1 MAQCVRRLVLAATL
15 AAAVALLLC
24 TSSAP
29 VARAAGT
36 GDFTAA
42 QRTNTLAVLQAFGR
56 AIPELGEKWAGNDF
70 CSWEFIVC
78 NVIGVNVR
86 GISPTYAGTLPEM
99 PVNVDYR
106 HVVIKQLDF
115 SEMGPG
121 LSGTLP
127 DSWSKLEGL
136 TSLKLS
142 GNKVSGALPAS
153 WHSMTSLESLSIEK
167 CESISGALPPQW
179 SSMTSLSV
187 LNLRGTGI
195 SGALPPQW
203 RWMRK
208 LTDVLLADTLLS
220 GTLPPEWGSMSSL
233 AYLHLYLTQVSGTL
247 PPEWSGMSEAAYFW
261 LNNCDLSGSLPPEWS
276 SMPKLRGMSLSGNH
290 FCGCVPDSWADRG
303 GLVVDIEDKH
313 KGSDCTTDRVCPT
326 APETECEVDGCEVCE
341 GDSAARCARCR
352 EDYFL
357 TDERTCLMHNDGG
370 VAAVSSGV
378 AAAAVVCVAVLFS
391 VGLAA

>member
-56 AIPELGEKWAGNDF
+56 AIPKLGEKWAGNDF
-70 CSWEFIVC
+70 CSWEAVLC
-78 NVIGVNVR
+78 NAPDVYVS

-106 HVVIKQLDF
+106 HVVIRRLDF

-121 LSGTLP
+121 LSGT
-127 DSWSKLEGL
+127 
-136 TSLKLS
+136 
-142 GNKVSGALPAS
+142 LPAS

-167 CESISGALPPQW
+167 CESISGSVPPEW
-179 SSMTSLSV
+179 GSMTSLSV

-195 SGALPPQW
+195 SGTLPPQW
-203 RWMRK
+203 
-208 LTDVLLADTLLS
+208 
-220 GTLPPEWGSMSSL
+220 
-233 AYLHLYLTQVSGTL
+233 
-247 PPEWSGMSEAAYFW
+247 SGMSKARS
-261 LNNCDLSGSLPPEWS
+261 LQLQDCDLSGSLPSSWS
-276 SMPKLRGMSLSGNH
+276 AIPMLASVSLKGNK
-290 FCGCVPDSWADRG
+290 FCGCVPDSWDQKA

-313 KGSDCTTDRVCPT
+313 KGSDCLAAKDCATTTTKPSATTATTPNLTNFPPT
-326 APETECEVDGCEVCE
+326 PRTTTEPLTTTSTEAPAEPTTTTEAPAEPTTTATPTNTPTPAPETECEVDGCEVCE

-357 TDERTCLMHNDGG
+357 TDEKTCLKHNDGG